1 MKNGDRDGD
10 KRYFLRVVEIVEVM
24 AHRGHRDASVV
35 LKAGKRT
42 EAMPAIL
49 RAPWASIL
57 ACALALREVR
67 VSGCDETFPTRRQLS
82 SNPTQI
88 FLDVDITRVLLRG
101 QKT

>member
-67 VSGCDETFPTRRQLS
+67 VSGCDETFPTVVVKS
-82 SNPTQI
+82 DSD

>member
-1 MKNGDRDGD
+1 MNGGRDEEG
-10 KRYFLRVVEIVEVM
+10 RSCLREKIFSPIVEVM

-57 ACALALREVR
+57 ACALAFREVR
-67 VSGCDETFPTRRQLS
+67 VSGCVTFSTIVVKK
-82 SNPTQI
+82 NPSQI
-88 FLDVDITRVLLRG
+88 FT
-101 QKT
+101 